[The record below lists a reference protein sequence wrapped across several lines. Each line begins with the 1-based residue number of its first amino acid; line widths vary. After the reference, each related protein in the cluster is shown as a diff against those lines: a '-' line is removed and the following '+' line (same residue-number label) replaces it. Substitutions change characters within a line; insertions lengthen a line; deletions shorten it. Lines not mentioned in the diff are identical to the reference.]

1 MSVSAHPSV
10 VTDLRH
16 LLMPWG
22 FALLLPVP
30 VLLTGAETNGADI
43 GTLYLA
49 LGAAWLA
56 TEAFRPGS
64 QPETV
69 CGWRARISALLI
81 CLGVNAMVFTVLGL
95 AAQVKS
101 NIPLPLMAAFGI
113 TPALGLIPWLTL
125 RFRQSYGAIVLGA
138 LIVGLIKIAAC
149 VVARIVYGP
158 DYIAQGYVS
167 ADWQTAK
174 LMISLM
180 WAGTLL
186 VSTLALVACDRRF
199 VHPDQRRDHQD
210 SRDEHAT
217 KSGKKGKVYTG

>member
-1 MSVSAHPSV
+1 MPDDYNLLSE
-10 VTDLRH
+10 LRR

-30 VLLTGAETNGADI
+30 VLLTGADTNGADI

-49 LGAAWLA
+49 LGAAWLGA
-56 TEAFRPGS
+56 EAFRPGS
-64 QPETV
+64 QPLTFK
-69 CGWRARISALLI
+69 GWRARISALLI
-81 CLGVNAMVFTVLGL
+81 CLGVNALVFAGLGL
-95 AAQVKS
+95 AAGVKS
-101 NIPLPLMAAFGI
+101 NIPLPLLAAFGVS
-113 TPALGLIPWLTL
+113 PALGLVPWLTL
-125 RFRQSYGAIVLGA
+125 RLRQPYGAIVLGA
-138 LIVGLIKIAAC
+138 MIVGLIKLGAC

-186 VSTLALVACDRRF
+186 VSAFALVACHRRF
-199 VHPDQRRDHQD
+199 AIR
-210 SRDEHAT
+210 
-217 KSGKKGKVYTG
+217 

>member
-1 MSVSAHPSV
+1 
-10 VTDLRH
+10 
-16 LLMPWG
+16 MPWA

-30 VLLTGAETNGADI
+30 VLLTGADTNGADI

-49 LGAAWLA
+49 LGSAWLA

-64 QPETV
+64 QPETIH
-69 CGWRARISALLI
+69 GWRTKISALLI
-81 CLGVNAMVFTVLGL
+81 CLVVNAVVFTVLGL
-95 AAQVKS
+95 AVGVPS
-101 NIPLPLMAAFGI
+101 NIPLPLMAAFGVS
-113 TPALGLIPWLTL
+113 PALGLVPWLTL
-125 RFRQSYGAIVLGA
+125 RLSQPYGAIVLGA
-138 LIVGLIKIAAC
+138 MIVGLIKIGAC

-186 VSTLALVACDRRF
+186 ISALALGACHRRF
-199 VHPDQRRDHQD
+199 AIRH
-210 SRDEHAT
+210 SNETTDE
-217 KSGKKGKVYTG
+217 